1 MNGEESANNQNDQIS
16 SDPTS
21 IAIEQD
27 NENAA
32 AAAAA
37 AAECGGVPTEGW

>member
-37 AAECGGVPTEGW
+37 ECGGVPTEGW